1 VAVSVTQARQRIDKI
16 THILQDGGVD
26 ASGCHDDPSGV
37 AVGGGE
43 GNNLAGSEG
52 EAELARADAA
62 AAASASAA
70 ASQGL
75 LPVPTLDAAR
85 EWPAARHLHTAE
97 QLTEFKE
104 KRKAAHSGALGGQ
117 GIVPADQVP
126 LLTVVPGLVRGL
138 EKTAKAAAHFIGG
151 HGGHGGDATKK
162 ALAQYQ
168 RHNAHQSVHA
178 AARALSS
185 LPLLQYLDHHTEAL
199 DKSSMLAGGACSGG
213 VWFVVVVCLWCGW

>member
-1 VAVSVTQARQRIDKI
+1 MTQARQRIDKI

-37 AVGGGE
+37 AVGGGG
-43 GNNLAGSEG
+43 GNNL
-52 EAELARADAA
+52 ADAA

-104 KRKAAHSGALGGQ
+104 KRNAAHSGALGGQ

-151 HGGHGGDATKK
+151 HGGYGGDATKK

-213 VWFVVVVCLWCGW
+213 GVWFVVVFGLWCGW